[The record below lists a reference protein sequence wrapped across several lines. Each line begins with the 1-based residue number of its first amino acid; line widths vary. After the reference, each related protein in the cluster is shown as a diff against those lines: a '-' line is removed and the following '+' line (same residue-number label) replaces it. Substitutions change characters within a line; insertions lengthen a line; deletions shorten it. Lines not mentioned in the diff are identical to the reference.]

1 MRFTSADV
9 RWFRVGFSRHRGTGI
24 CSFAIAYLG
33 TLTSIMQSYPGI
45 ARVLAIA
52 GILPLGVSDQLS
64 PLNQYQGLLHT

>member
-1 MRFTSADV
+1 M
-9 RWFRVGFSRHRGTGI
+9 GI

-33 TLTSIMQSYPGI
+33 TLTSIMQSHPGI